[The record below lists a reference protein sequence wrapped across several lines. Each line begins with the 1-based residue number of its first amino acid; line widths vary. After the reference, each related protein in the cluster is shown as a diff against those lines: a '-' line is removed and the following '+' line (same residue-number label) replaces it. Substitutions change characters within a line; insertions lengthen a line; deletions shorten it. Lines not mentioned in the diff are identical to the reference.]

1 MDDKD
6 KGIAAFTSAALRRGN
21 MIHHISLFLSAFV
34 LAQVFFKGV
43 IISICPA
50 TVLILGLAEFWFA
63 LRVAIDADLFE
74 KIADGQLDTRQL
86 DEDLLQL
93 GLIKKEKTGRDM
105 QDRSR
110 GAFPSSETAGDMPV
124 FAGCCVFR
132 SGNF

>member
-1 MDDKD
+1 MDDND
-6 KGIAAFTSAALRRGN
+6 KGIAAFSSAALGRGN
-21 MIHHISLFLSAFV
+21 MIHHISLFLSALV

-74 KIADGQLDTRQL
+74 KIAAGQLDTRQL
-86 DEDLLQL
+86 DEALLQL

-110 GAFPSSETAGDMPV
+110 GAFRLLKLQGICLFLQGAA
-124 FAGCCVFR
+124 FCAALAF
-132 SGNF
+132 